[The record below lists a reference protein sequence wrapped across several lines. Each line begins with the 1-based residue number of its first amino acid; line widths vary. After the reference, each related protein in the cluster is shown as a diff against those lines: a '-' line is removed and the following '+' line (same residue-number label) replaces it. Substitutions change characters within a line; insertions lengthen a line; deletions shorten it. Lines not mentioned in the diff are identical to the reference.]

1 MRLHNE
7 SQTRMTC
14 RLTPRI
20 RLAGL
25 WAYVLAAV
33 GRFGSGCTS
42 SDISSARLDALYRE
56 VQTRGV
62 FVGLEGLQPFSGF
75 RADQL
80 VGAVGDELGLAHSA
94 TSGNY
99 MDHMPVIEQ
108 AHRRGWPIY
117 ILGYSLGGD
126 QARRLA
132 EACNDRGIPIRILF
146 LLDPR
151 FMASSVPGKIPSNV
165 RRVVFYTSGSY
176 DNTVGVMPTPDNLVD
191 PRHTALLVEDLPV
204 TGHMGLPGY
213 VTERIRAEIA
223 RDLPQTKPL
232 PPPTTS
238 VLAAGQVM
246 RLEDTAQFKQVALQG
261 DKPVLVYFFK
271 GGCPSCIAAD
281 PLITTLAR
289 EYAGRVV
296 VAKFMLMTPYFAVTS
311 PELKDKYEISFY
323 PAVLLFVNGR
333 ETYRFLVN
341 YNLDEYRKAI
351 DSALLVP
358 TTPTGA

>member
-1 MRLHNE
+1 MH
-7 SQTRMTC
+7 C
-14 RLTPRI
+14 RGTPHI
-20 RLAGL
+20 RFVGL
-25 WAYVLAAV
+25 WAYALAAV
-33 GRFGSGCTS
+33 GLFWSGCTS
-42 SDISSARLDALYRE
+42 SDISSDRLDALYRE

-99 MDHMPVIEQ
+99 MDHMPIIEQ
-108 AHRRGWPIY
+108 AHSRGWPIY

-151 FMASSVPGKIPSNV
+151 FMASSVPGRIPSNV

-176 DNTVGVMPTPDNLVD
+176 DNTIGVIPTPGNLVD
-191 PRHTALLVEDLPV
+191 PRQTALLVEDLPV
-204 TGHMGLPGY
+204 TGHMGLPEY
-213 VTERIRAEIA
+213 VTQRIQAEVA
-223 RDLPQTKPL
+223 KDLPQTRPL
-232 PPPTTS
+232 PPVPS
-238 VLAAGQVM
+238 PQVPGGGQVM
-246 RLEDTAQFKQVALQG
+246 RLEDAAQFKQVALQG
-261 DKPVLVYFFK
+261 GKPVLVYFYK

-281 PLITTLAR
+281 PLIATLAR

-296 VAKFMLMTPYFAVTS
+296 VAKFMLMTPLFAVTS
-311 PELKDKYEISFY
+311 PELKD
-323 PAVLLFVNGR
+323 R
-333 ETYRFLVN
+333 
-341 YNLDEYRKAI
+341 
-351 DSALLVP
+351 
-358 TTPTGA
+358 